1 LWSAQIVS
9 AVGSRVTRTALPIIA
24 IVSLDASPLVMAAMA
39 ILNIAPAA
47 VVGLFLGGAIDR
59 NDKRLMMVGAD
70 LFRFALVATITVAGL
85 TGSLTITH
93 LGLVAALGGA
103 ASSLFDIASHAY
115 LPVIIGRK
123 HLVEGNSKLS
133 ATDSAAEIV
142 GPGLAGLLIDL
153 LTAPIAVLLDAV
165 SYLWSAAYLLRIQRR
180 EERHPDAS
188 SDRGFGSPL
197 EGLRIIW
204 RHTVL
209 KVLLLSFGTWA
220 FFGGFFFS
228 LYMLYTLKT
237 LGLSNTT
244 VGFVISFGGVGALGG
259 ALLAQRL
266 LEKLGPG
273 QAITLAWAVSQLSAL
288 FIPLASVGLTVPL
301 LILHQLLSDGF
312 MMAAII
318 MSVSVR
324 QSITPQHQLARQAG
338 AFDFAEGAM
347 MPLGIILSGI
357 TAEIIGVTPTVL
369 IGVLGGLSVPVLL
382 ALSPV
387 LRLREMPRP
396 EATP

>member
-1 LWSAQIVS
+1 L
-9 AVGSRVTRTALPIIA
+9 
-24 IVSLDASPLVMAAMA
+24 
-39 ILNIAPAA
+39 
-47 VVGLFLGGAIDR
+47 LGGWIDR
-59 NDKRLMMVGAD
+59 KDKRALMVGAD
-70 LFRFALVATITVAGL
+70 IFRFVLVATITVAGL
-85 TGSLTITH
+85 AGDLTITH

-103 ASSLFDIASHAY
+103 ASSLFHIASHAY
-115 LPVIIGRK
+115 LPVIIGREQ
-123 HLVEGNSKLS
+123 LVDGNAKLS
-133 ATDSAAEIV
+133 ATDSAAEIA
-142 GPGLAGLLIDL
+142 GPGLAGVLIDL

-180 EERHPDAS
+180 EERHPDAATAQ
-188 SDRGFGSPL
+188 GLGSPL

-204 RHTVL
+204 RHPL
-209 KVLLLSFGTWA
+209 LRMLLLSFGTWA

-244 VGFVISFGGVGALGG
+244 VGFVISFGGIGALGG
-259 ALLAQRL
+259 ALLARQM
-266 LEKLGPG
+266 LERLGPG
-273 QAITLAWAVSQLSAL
+273 PAITLAWTVCQLSAL
-288 FIPLASVGLTVPL
+288 FIPFASVGPKVPF

-318 MSVSVR
+318 MSVSLR
-324 QSITPQHQLARQAG
+324 QSIIPQHQLGRAAG
-338 AFDFAEGAM
+338 AFDFAEGSM
-347 MPLGIILSGI
+347 MPLGIVISGV

-369 IGVLGGLSVPVLL
+369 IGVLGGLSVPLLL

-387 LRLREMPRP
+387 MRLKEMPRS